1 MKMKNLRAIT
11 LTISLFL
18 LPVTFFLLS
27 PVILVGGAME
37 GIVTMSAIIVAI
49 LLILSPFLG
58 RLWCGW
64 ICPFGAVQDHAAP
77 IRDKPVLNP
86 WINRFRYL
94 LFIIWLLIIGYGFAT
109 AGGIRMIDPLYQTT
123 GGLSVADPVSL
134 IAFTVI
140 IFLLL
145 IVSLVVGRRGVC
157 HLFCP
162 ISCVM
167 MTGRKIGTLLRIP
180 GLRLK
185 ADAAGCIHCGRCTRE
200 CTQSLD
206 VQKMVEDGR
215 MENPECILCGICVGS
230 CPKGV
235 IQFTCSGPDRQ

>member
-1 MKMKNLRAIT
+1 MKMKNLRALI
-11 LTISLFL
+11 LTASLLL
-18 LPVTFFLLS
+18 LPVTFILLS
-27 PVILVGGAME
+27 PVILVAGAME
-37 GIVTMSAIIVAI
+37 GIVTMSAIIFAI
-49 LLILSPFLG
+49 LFILSPFFG

-64 ICPFGAVQDHAAP
+64 ICPFGSVQDHAVS

-94 LFIIWLLIIGYGFAT
+94 LFIIWLVIIGYGFAS

-123 GGLSVADPVSL
+123 GGLSVADPVTL
-134 IAFTVI
+134 IIYTVI

-145 IVSLVVGRRGVC
+145 IVALVAGRRGVC
-157 HLFCP
+157 HLLCP

-167 MTGRKIGTLLRIP
+167 MVGRKIGTLLRIP
-180 GLRLK
+180 ALRLK
-185 ADAAGCIHCGRCTRE
+185 AASADCIHCGRCTRE

-206 VQKMVEDGR
+206 VQTMVEDNR
-215 MENPECILCGICVGS
+215 MENPECILCGVCVEA

-235 IQFTCSGPDRQ
+235 IRYTVSGPDRQ